1 MTFLSANHP
10 VGPGSG
16 SDGLFKRFTPGFLW
30 GVATSSYQIEG
41 AAHEDGRA
49 DSIWDE
55 FCRRPG
61 AIRDGSNGDV
71 GCDHYHHL
79 EADLDLIASLGIGSY
94 RFSIAWPRVQPLGA
108 GAWNERGFAFYERL
122 VEELRARGIAAHI
135 TLYHW
140 DLPLA
145 LQAQGGWHN
154 RATVLAFVNYAVEVA
169 RRFGARAASISTHN
183 EPWVTAMLGHEYGV
197 HAPGIRNRG
206 IAIQVA
212 HHLLLSHGLAV
223 QAMRAA
229 RCRAPLGIVLN
240 MSPIHAVSD
249 SAEDQSRAR
258 IEDGMIVRWYM
269 DPLLRGGYPT
279 DVLAHLGADAPAIA
293 DGDLEMIRQP
303 LDFLGVNYYTR
314 AIAQEGERRP
324 EPGRPVTDMGWE
336 VYPRGLTELLV
347 RLHTDYALPPV
358 YITENGAAYPDRV
371 TDGRIVDTQRIDF
384 LRAHIAAL
392 ADAIE
397 AGVRVDGYFVWSL
410 LDNFEWAEGYAK
422 RFGIVR
428 VDYDTRRRTP
438 KDSALWY
445 RDFLQGR

>member
-1 MTFLSANHP
+1 MPEKNPVDAGHGSA
-10 VGPGSG
+10 
-16 SDGLFKRFTPGFLW
+16 GLRRRFPAGFAW

-41 AAHEDGRA
+41 AAREDGRA

-79 EADLDLIASLGIGSY
+79 DADLDLIGALGIGAY
-94 RFSIAWPRVQPLGA
+94 RFSISWPRVQPQGR
-108 GAWNERGFAFYERL
+108 GAWNEPGFAFYERL
-122 VEELRARGIAAHI
+122 VAGLVRRGIAVHI

-154 RATVLAFVNYAVEVA
+154 RATVLAFVDYAVEVA

-197 HAPGIRNRG
+197 HAPGIRDRG
-206 IAIQVA
+206 IAIQVS
-212 HHLLLSHGLAV
+212 HHLLLSHGLAL

-229 RCRAPLGIVLN
+229 GCRAPLGIVLN
-240 MSPIHAVSD
+240 LSPIHAASD
-249 SAEDQSRAR
+249 SAEDQARAR
-258 IEDGMIVRWYM
+258 LEDGMIVRWYM
-269 DPLLRGGYPT
+269 DPLLRGGYPA

-293 DGDLEMIRQP
+293 DGDLDRIRQP

-314 AIAQEGERRP
+314 AIAQEGERRA

-336 VYPRGLTELLV
+336 VYPPGLTELLV

-358 YITENGAAYPDRV
+358 YITENGAAYPDLV
-371 TDGRIVDTQRIDF
+371 EEGRIRDTQRLEF

-392 ADAIE
+392 ADALD

-410 LDNFEWAEGYAK
+410 LDNFEWAEGFAK

-428 VDYDTRRRTP
+428 VDYDTGRRTP

-445 RDFLQGR
+445 RDFLRGR